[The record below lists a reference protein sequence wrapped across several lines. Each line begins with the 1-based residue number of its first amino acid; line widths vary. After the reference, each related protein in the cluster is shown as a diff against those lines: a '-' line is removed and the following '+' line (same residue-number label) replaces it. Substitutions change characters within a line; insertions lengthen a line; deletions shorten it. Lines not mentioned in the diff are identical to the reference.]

1 MSQSV
6 TANVTTLTPGLH
18 PHYVRSETL
27 GNEIT
32 ELCGYINAAT
42 HRLLEMIRVFDQE
55 KLWELDGICSCAHWL
70 NWKCGIG
77 MNAAR
82 EKVRV
87 ANALGELPKISASYA
102 RGELS
107 YSKVRAMTRVATAD
121 NEDYLLMIAHH
132 GTAYHMETL
141 VRKYRRAKRLQE
153 LEEANKQH
161 DERSLQVFYEDD
173 GSIMLQV
180 RLPAEKGALVLKA
193 IELAVEEE
201 KALEARL
208 SERTVEEDGID
219 PDESGEKEDE
229 HVPFNRREADA
240 LAEIAENYLA
250 NGPTASSSADRYQ
263 VILHVSAETL
273 TNDEGDI
280 SHIQDGQ
287 RVSAETSRRICC
299 DAGISVLSEDEDGTP
314 LNIGRKSRIIPP
326 AMRRALKARDENCR
340 FPGCTHKYYIDG
352 HHIKHW
358 CDGGETSL
366 DNLVQ
371 LCRHH
376 HRLVHEGGFSCT
388 KNPEGKIEFRNPDGI
403 LIARAGRMPTVPL
416 DFDLTEHMRNRYED
430 LFIHSNTCVSQY
442 DDARMDWDLAVGHMF
457 N

>member
-1 MSQSV
+1 MSMPATAIV
-6 TANVTTLTPGLH
+6 TSTSTDFSSHNE
-18 PHYVRSETL
+18 RSKAL

-55 KLWELDGICSCAHWL
+55 KLWADAGICSCAHWL

-87 ANALGELPKISASYA
+87 AHALGELKKIDESFAK
-102 RGELS
+102 GELS
-107 YSKVRAMTRVATAD
+107 YSKVRAMTRVATPD

-132 GTAYHMETL
+132 GTAYHVETL
-141 VRKYRRAKRLQE
+141 VRKYRRAKKLQD
-153 LEEANKQH
+153 LAEANKQH
-161 DERSLQVFYEDD
+161 DERTLQVFYEHD
-173 GSIMLQV
+173 GSITVQV

-193 IELAVEEE
+193 IEQAMEQEEQTDADVSAE
-201 KALEARL
+201 TA
-208 SERTVEEDGID
+208 DGEVYQD
-219 PDESGEKEDE
+219 VSAETE
-229 HVPFNRREADA
+229 NRHIPYDHRRADA
-240 LAEIAENYLA
+240 LTSIAENYLT
-250 NGPTASSSADRYQ
+250 NGPKPSSSADRYQ
-263 VILHVSAETL
+263 VVLHVSAETL
-273 TNDEGDI
+273 TDDEGDV
-280 SHIQDGQ
+280 SHIEDGQ

-299 DAGISVLSEDEDGTP
+299 DAGVSVLSKDEEGNT
-314 LNIGRKSRIIPP
+314 LNIGRKTRIIPP
-326 AMRRALKARDENCR
+326 AMRRALKARDENCC
-340 FPGCTHKYYIDG
+340 FPGCTHKHYIDG

-358 CDGGETSL
+358 CEGGETSL

-388 KNPEGKIEFRNPDGI
+388 KNREGKLEFRNPEGM
-403 LIARAGRMPTVPL
+403 LIARTGRFPALPL
-416 DFDLTEHMRNRYED
+416 NFDLSERMRNRYED
-430 LFIHSNTCVSQY
+430 LFVDANTCVSNFT
-442 DDARMDWDLAVGHMF
+442 DTRCDWDLAVAAMF